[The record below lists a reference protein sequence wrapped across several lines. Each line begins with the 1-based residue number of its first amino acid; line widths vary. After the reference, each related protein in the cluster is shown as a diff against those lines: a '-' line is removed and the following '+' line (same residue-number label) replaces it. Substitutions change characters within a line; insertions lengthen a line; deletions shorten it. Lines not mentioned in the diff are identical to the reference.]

1 MCIKNYSEVAYFFQ
15 GLPTSLCYTLS
26 QIKHFCILVDKENV
40 HLSFQIQNLRGRDQT
55 RTLLFRIHAS
65 VCKRQNESVTKMF
78 WIRQESGKISS
89 SVNLVSENREH
100 LKYFRNV
107 DWATITINTPQN
119 LKVIGHFTI
128 LKIHSWLLGWGE

>member
-55 RTLLFRIHAS
+55 RTFLFRIHAS
-65 VCKRQNESVTKMF
+65 ACKRQNESVTKMF
-78 WIRQESGKISS
+78 WIRQESGKVSS

-100 LKYFRNV
+100 LKYFRKKKDKEDYLFQYV
-107 DWATITINTPQN
+107 VSLLQ
-119 LKVIGHFTI
+119 VYI
-128 LKIHSWLLGWGE
+128 LQSFVKGVQ

>member
-65 VCKRQNESVTKMF
+65 ACKRQNESVTKMF

-100 LKYFRNV
+100 LKYFRKKKDKEDYLFQYV
-107 DWATITINTPQN
+107 VSLLQ
-119 LKVIGHFTI
+119 VYI
-128 LKIHSWLLGWGE
+128 LQSFVKGVQ